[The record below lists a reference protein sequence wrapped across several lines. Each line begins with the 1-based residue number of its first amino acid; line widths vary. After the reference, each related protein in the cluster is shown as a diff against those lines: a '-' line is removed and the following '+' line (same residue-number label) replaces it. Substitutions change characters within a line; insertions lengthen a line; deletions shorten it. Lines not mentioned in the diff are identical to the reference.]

1 MKRTYKRKKEKSQS
15 INSDK
20 KITIGVV
27 LVERFPAASAILTN
41 EI

>member
-1 MKRTYKRKKEKSQS
+1 METRYKSKIGKSQN
-15 INSDK
+15 INSNK

>member
-1 MKRTYKRKKEKSQS
+1 MKTTSKCKIEKVR
-15 INSDK
+15 ILTAIK

-27 LVERFPAASAILTN
+27 LVELFPGASAILTN

>member
-1 MKRTYKRKKEKSQS
+1 MKTTYKRKVEKSHNIDS
-15 INSDK
+15 NK

-27 LVERFPAASAILTN
+27 LVELFPGASAILTN